1 MRDIFV
7 MFFLYHLSANHS
19 MSIPY
24 FLLTLLG
31 NRYTIN
37 LNLGILTRNADIQ
50 EHFIYRCPCHKDL
63 HKEDCTMAA
72 TISDVAKE
80 AGVSTSTVSKVL
92 NNWSS
97 ISPETCARVRAAIE
111 KLHYT
116 PNARAVS
123 FARGATRNIIFLSS
137 LKKEEAYH
145 NPHMFDILCGVQKE
159 LSSQGYTLMLT
170 DIPTDSSPET
180 FLMNLITSR
189 IADGI
194 LIHGSCN
201 IPTLSKFLPDT
212 QFPHI
217 YIGNPGKRSR
227 LCWIDTNN
235 GLAGEFAARHML
247 ECHYE
252 KIAFL
257 AESPAAHISMQRL
270 NGFLGVMYDYGYRI
284 PDEYIRY
291 TDDAKKDVY
300 RQAQELL
307 SLPDPPRAIIC
318 ENNSLA
324 LTLSKVLQEHRL
336 RVPEDVAFLTFDSY
350 PYSALIEPAP
360 TIIDIDVYDLGVQA
374 AVMLLRKLENPTLLV
389 QTYTTLPVLR
399 QGCSTTPP

>member
-1 MRDIFV
+1 
-7 MFFLYHLSANHS
+7 
-19 MSIPY
+19 
-24 FLLTLLG
+24 
-31 NRYTIN
+31 
-37 LNLGILTRNADIQ
+37 
-50 EHFIYRCPCHKDL
+50 
-63 HKEDCTMAA
+63 MAA

-97 ISPETCARVRAAIE
+97 ISPETCARVHAAIE

-123 FARGATRNIIFLSS
+123 FARGATRNIIFLSN
-137 LKKEEAYH
+137 LQKEEAYH

-159 LSSQGYTLMLT
+159 LSSRGYTLMVA
-170 DIPTDSSPET
+170 DIPADSSPET
-180 FLMNLITSR
+180 FVLNLITSR
-189 IADGI
+189 MADGI

-201 IPTLSKFLPDT
+201 IPTLSRFLPDT

-227 LCWIDTNN
+227 LCWIDTNH

-247 ECHYE
+247 ECRYE

-257 AESPAAHISMQRL
+257 ADSRTAHISTQRL

-284 PDEYIRY
+284 PDEYIRH
-291 TDDAKKDVY
+291 TDDSGEDAY
-300 RQAQELL
+300 RQVQELL
-307 SLPDPPRAIIC
+307 SLSDPPRAIIC

-324 LTLSKVLQEHRL
+324 LTLSKILQERRL
-336 RVPEDVAFLTFDSY
+336 RIPEDLAFLTFDSY

-360 TIIDIDVYDLGVQA
+360 TIVDIDVYDLGVQA
-374 AVMLLRKLENPTLLV
+374 AVMLLSKLDNPALLV

-399 QGCSTTPP
+399 QGCTTVLS

>member
-1 MRDIFV
+1 
-7 MFFLYHLSANHS
+7 
-19 MSIPY
+19 
-24 FLLTLLG
+24 
-31 NRYTIN
+31 
-37 LNLGILTRNADIQ
+37 
-50 EHFIYRCPCHKDL
+50 
-63 HKEDCTMAA
+63 MAA
-72 TISDVAKE
+72 TIRDVAKE

-97 ISPETCARVRAAIE
+97 ISPETCARVRAAID
-111 KLHYT
+111 KLQYT

-170 DIPTDSSPET
+170 DIPGNSSPET
-180 FLMNLITSR
+180 FLTNLITSR

-201 IPTLSKFLPDT
+201 IPGMVKILTET

-217 YIGNPGKRSR
+217 YIGNPGRRSR
-227 LCWIDTNN
+227 ICWIDTNN
-235 GLAGEFAARHML
+235 GLAGQFAAQHMIK
-247 ECHYE
+247 CHYDRV
-252 KIAFL
+252 AFL
-257 AESPAAHISMQRL
+257 AESLTDYISMQRL
-270 NGFLGVMYDYGYRI
+270 NGFLGGMYDYGYRI

-291 TDDAKKDVY
+291 TDSTREDAY
-300 RQAQELL
+300 RQSMELL
-307 SLPDPPRAIIC
+307 ALPEPPQAIVC
-318 ENNSLA
+318 ENNTLA
-324 LTLSKVLQEHRL
+324 LSLSKALQDRHV
-336 RVPEDVAFLTFDSY
+336 RVPDEVAFLTFDSY

-374 AVMLLRKLENPTLLV
+374 AVMLLRKLENPSLLV

-399 QGCSTTPP
+399 QGCTTSLPSL